1 MFFCR
6 RLTVAGEFAILSAHD
21 SFSLFRLVMCGIFG
35 VTRPYL
41 EQARAALATLTHRG
55 PDQTGEWCDSG
66 LYIGHRRLSILDLS
80 ENGRQPMS
88 DDDESVVVAVN
99 GEIYNYRALKKELQ
113 KKHPFKSESDS
124 EVVLYG
130 YKEWGMDGL
139 LRRIEGMYAF
149 AVYDR
154 LQKKLCLARDIAGI
168 KPLYYY
174 HADGV
179 FAWGSELKAI
189 ERYFGK
195 NNLEIDQTALYD
207 FLTYLYIPPPKSLY
221 RNIYKL
227 QAGHYVTFDLAVQ
240 TLADTRYWALNP
252 ETKSIDPVSA
262 RQTLRELVL
271 GSVEAQ
277 MVSDVPVGFFLSGG
291 IDSSTIVGCAVAVS
305 DHINTYTIGFEEVD
319 YDESSFAEQVAR
331 LHDTRHHCRILD
343 QSLSLDLYPKMKEWF
358 DEPYADTSALP
369 TFMVSQFAREQV
381 SVVLTGDGGDEI
393 FGGYSHYFKFKAM
406 TASSH
411 PRPAFLKAVTGRGKQ
426 WFKGK
431 KAARAFA
438 NIERRFLLQGV
449 ELHARLLG
457 GMLADEKQAWRARF
471 DIPDDYDDYWFF
483 RNYYRDDLP
492 PVTRLQ
498 YLDFHTYLPEDIL
511 TKVDRTSMAVSLEA
525 RVPFITREIIEFSF
539 SLPESVRLPDDEPK
553 GLLKL
558 AFADLLPPG
567 IATRKKKGFT
577 VPLKVW
583 REAFYGEYSYPQ
595 ERLLDALFLS
605 S

>member
-1 MFFCR
+1 
-6 RLTVAGEFAILSAHD
+6 
-21 SFSLFRLVMCGIFG
+21 MCGIFG
-35 VTRPYL
+35 VTRPDL
-41 EQARAALATLTHRG
+41 EQARAALVTLTHRG
-55 PDQTGEWCDSG
+55 PDQAGEWCDAG

-80 ENGRQPMS
+80 ENGRQPMH
-88 DDDESVVVAVN
+88 DDEEAVVIAVN
-99 GEIYNYRALKKELQ
+99 GEIYNYRALKKELR
-113 KKHPFKSESDS
+113 KRHTFKSASDS
-124 EVVLYG
+124 EVILYG

-139 LRRIEGMYAF
+139 LQRIEGMYALSI
-149 AVYDR
+149 YDR
-154 LQKKLCLARDIAGI
+154 PQKKLYLARDIAGI

-179 FAWGSELKAI
+179 FAWGSELKAL
-189 ERYFGK
+189 ECYFGK
-195 NNLEIDQTALYD
+195 ETLEIDQTALYD

-221 RNIYKL
+221 RNIHKL
-227 QAGHYVTFDLAVQ
+227 AAGHYVTFDLAAQ
-240 TLADTRYWALNP
+240 TLADTRYWTLEP
-252 ETKSIDPVSA
+252 RIFEIDSASA
-262 RQTLRELVL
+262 RQTLRGLVL
-271 GSVEAQ
+271 DAVEAH

-291 IDSSTIVGCAVAVS
+291 IDSSVVVGCAAALS
-305 DHINTYTIGFEEVD
+305 DKINTYTIGFEEVG
-319 YDESSFAEQVAR
+319 YDESPFAEQVAR

-343 QSLSLDLYPKMKEWF
+343 QSLSLDLYPRMKEWF
-358 DEPYADTSALP
+358 DEPHADTSALP
-369 TFMVSQFAREQV
+369 TFLVSRFAREEV

-406 TASSH
+406 TASKH
-411 PRPAFLKAVTGRGKQ
+411 PRPAILKALTSRGKR
-426 WFKGK
+426 WFKGNR
-431 KAARAFA
+431 AARAVA
-438 NIERRFLLQGV
+438 NIERRLLLQGI

-483 RNYYRDDLP
+483 RKHYREDLP

-525 RVPFITREIIEFSF
+525 RVPFITREIIEFAF
-539 SLPESVRLPDDEPK
+539 SLPESVRLPDGEPK

-577 VPLKVW
+577 VPVKVW
-583 REAFYGEYSYPQ
+583 REAFYGQYSYPQ